1 MAESSSNSAI
11 ALYEALEGQ
20 TVKDIVGV
28 NAHIK
33 TVIEI
38 DSETKPIDAADTLWS
53 NNILGAPVWDEISK
67 KYMGFF
73 DMRDILSAV
82 VAANKAMENESKPG
96 HDTTVWVKSFEEMI
110 KEKDSLFNLTY
121 LSARHPFMEC
131 KIDANL
137 VEMATLLA
145 DPKCHR
151 VGITNGSG
159 SNRCVNIVSRA
170 GLCKFLAEKVSAD
183 KLDEMLADAGLEYNK
198 EIVCIQSDAPAF
210 EAFEVMDRQNL
221 SGLAVVDDEGKL
233 VGNTSAR
240 DAKMAAIDQGKTE
253 MQKDI
258 LSYLAA
264 VRQTQFAKGGK
275 DRYPVC
281 LIHESDATVGR
292 VLHLLA
298 KTGYHR
304 VFVTD
309 EDSKPIGVVSVFDI
323 IRFIV
328 SKSSI
333 S

>member
-1 MAESSSNSAI
+1 MEGSNSKSVK
-11 ALYEALEGQ
+11 ALYQALEGQ
-20 TVKDIVGV
+20 TVEDIIGV
-28 NAHIK
+28 NPHIK

-38 DSETKPIDAADTLWS
+38 DSETKPIDAADTLWT
-53 NNILGAPVWDEISK
+53 NNILGAPVWNDSAK
-67 KYMGFF
+67 KYIGFF

-82 VAANKAMENESKPG
+82 VAASKALENEPKPG
-96 HDTTVWVKSFEEMI
+96 HDTTIWVKSFEEMI
-110 KEKDSLFNLTY
+110 KEKDALFNLTY
-121 LSARHPFMEC
+121 LSGRHPFMSC
-131 KIDANL
+131 KTDANL
-137 VEMATLLA
+137 IELATLLA

-151 VGITNGSG
+151 VGITNGSDT
-159 SNRCVNIVSRA
+159 NRCVNIISRS
-170 GLCKFLAEKVSAD
+170 GLCKFLADKVSAD
-183 KLDEMLADAGLEYNK
+183 KLDETLADVGLEYNK
-198 EIVCIQSDAPAF
+198 EIVCIRDDAPAF
-210 EAFEVMDRQNL
+210 EAFEVMDRQNI

-233 VGNTSAR
+233 LGNTSAR
-240 DAKMAAIDQGKTE
+240 DVKMAAIDQGKTA
-253 MQKDI
+253 MKQDI

-328 SKSSI
+328 HNN
-333 S
+333 